1 MVTSQLRDIYRGA
14 AFEDGYALAVACL
27 DAGAGQIHHECV
39 HRDEAAVESM
49 AWQPYRSRLG
59 RYFICDVP
67 DIIGLE
73 QGVVFFSYFACCDMK
88 QLAATEGHGYG
99 VAGVTVYPVPV
110 GQYDIDHGAVG
121 DRHDVNCGATCRY
134 RHGIIEEQ
142 FPERRRRLHNI
153 LVAHHLCRKH
163 IAGTADAHG
172 THKDEKR
179 DGIRTRNVEASR
191 LWQVADA
198 PRIGAVV
205 DKVFGD
211 KAECVA
217 NAAYRVGYFN
227 IIGIG
232 AAQLASHDMKG
243 LRVARQLV

>member
-1 MVTSQLRDIYRGA
+1 
-14 AFEDGYALAVACL
+14 
-27 DAGAGQIHHECV
+27 
-39 HRDEAAVESM
+39 
-49 AWQPYRSRLG
+49 
-59 RYFICDVP
+59 
-67 DIIGLE
+67 
-73 QGVVFFSYFACCDMK
+73 MK
-88 QLAATEGHGYG
+88 QLTATEGHGYG
-99 VAGVTVYPVPV
+99 VAGVTVYPVPI
-110 GQYDIDHGAVG
+110 GQYDIDHGAVVH
-121 DRHDVNCGATCRY
+121 RHDVNCGATCRY

-211 KAECVA
+211 KAECVT
-217 NAAYRVGYFN
+217 NAAYRVGNFN

-232 AAQLASHDMKG
+232 AAQLTSHDMKS
-243 LRVARQLV
+243 LRVARQLVCDRHVAVALTHHIQPRHVWRIASHCAGETDPEVGALRGKLHPTLVVRIALLSPKRQARQQDKKEQKKTVVHMWESVLIR